1 MTEFSRFNINLLDVG
16 SETICERQGTLELSH
31 PSKEARIGELLQCY
45 HVWRCSLTAHANRLR
60 ETGMED
66 QSAAAVRVTRIIA

>member
-31 PSKEARIGELLQCY
+31 PSIAKKRRELESY
-45 HVWRCSLTAHANRLR
+45 CS
-60 ETGMED
+60 
-66 QSAAAVRVTRIIA
+66 VTMFGVVA